1 MNYVIAGWVVGVGS
15 ISAYAVRLMVQ
26 GRRLSKLVPPERR
39 RWMTTDEDAL
49 S

>member
-1 MNYVIAGWVVGVGS
+1 MSQMGYMYLGWGVSLAIIALYAASLVV
-15 ISAYAVRLMVQ
+15 R

-39 RWMTTDEDAL
+39 RWT